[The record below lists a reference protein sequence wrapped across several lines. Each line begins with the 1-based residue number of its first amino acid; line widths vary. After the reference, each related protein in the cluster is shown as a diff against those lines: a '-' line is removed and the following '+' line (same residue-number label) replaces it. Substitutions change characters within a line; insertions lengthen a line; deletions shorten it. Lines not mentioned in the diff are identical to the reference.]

1 MKKRIIS
8 IALILLLV
16 FALTA
21 CGSMRAPEYDR
32 DDEIVDRMPNEN
44 KGTDNNTTT
53 RGTNDYT
60 MRNRT
65 IDDNAQ
71 MMPNPEDGFIED
83 DNADDGIVEDQRPM
97 TSPRISRIR

>member
-21 CGSMRAPEYDR
+21 CGSVRSYEYDR
-32 DDEIVDRMPNEN
+32 NLEADELLPNDN
-44 KGTDNNTTT
+44 TGTNDNAAT

-65 IDDNAQ
+65 IDDETQA
-71 MMPNPEDGFIED
+71 MPDPADGYIREGSA
-83 DNADDGIVEDQRPM
+83 NDGIVEDQRPI
-97 TSPRISRIR
+97 TSPKISKIH